1 MKKVHPEFAFQSR
14 ELEGQIEGTLGDPPN
29 RKNYDMM
36 VQALVSEYAD
46 GNGLDDVNM
55 MAFALVDRIRFTDPK
70 GLVRE
75 AMDYEGSGDPA
86 RVFAMAN
93 CDAAQGD
100 DAGEGKAMYEA
111 ICENH
116 PELARQ
122 AIVTAF
128 LYKNQARWE
137 DDDQSLDQLA
147 RDDEGDDDELDEGAV
162 GDDFTQLFDQDGGD
176 RA

>member
-14 ELEGQIEGTLGDPPN
+14 ELEGQIDGTLGDPPN

-75 AMDYEGSGDPA
+75 AMDYEGNGDPA
-86 RVFAMAN
+86 AVFAMAN
-93 CDAAQGD
+93 CDAD
-100 DAGEGKAMYEA
+100 EGEGKAMYEA
-111 ICENH
+111 ICANH

-122 AIVTAF
+122 AIITAF

-162 GDDFTQLFDQDGGD
+162 GDDFSGIFDQDGGD

>member
-75 AMDYEGSGDPA
+75 AMDYEGNGDPA

-93 CDAAQGD
+93 CDAD
-100 DAGEGKAMYEA
+100 EGEGKAMYEA
-111 ICENH
+111 ICANH

-122 AIVTAF
+122 AIITAF

-162 GDDFTQLFDQDGGD
+162 GDDFSQIFDQEGGD
-176 RA
+176 RE

>member
-46 GNGLDDVNM
+46 GHGLDDVNM

-70 GLVRE
+70 ALVRE
-75 AMDYEGSGDPA
+75 AADYEGSGDPS

-93 CDAAQGD
+93 CDGADGNDEA
-100 DAGEGKAMYEA
+100 GKAMYES
-111 ICENH
+111 ICANH

-128 LYKNQARWE
+128 LYKNQQRWE

-147 RDDEGDDDELDEGAV
+147 KDDEGDDDELDETAADG
-162 GDDFTQLFDQDGGD
+162 DFTQLFDQDGGD
-176 RA
+176 RE

>member
-36 VQALVSEYAD
+36 VQALVSEYANGD
-46 GNGLDDVNM
+46 GLDDVNM

-75 AMDYEGSGDPA
+75 AMDYEGNGDA
-86 RVFAMAN
+86 GAVFAMAN
-93 CDAAQGD
+93 CDAD
-100 DAGEGKAMYEA
+100 EEGKAMYEA
-111 ICENH
+111 ICANH

-128 LYKNQARWE
+128 LYKNQQRWE

-147 RDDEGDDDELDEGAV
+147 RDDEGDDDELDENGSGGVA
-162 GDDFTQLFDQDGGD
+162 DDGFTELFDQDGGD
-176 RA
+176 R

>member
-14 ELEGQIEGTLGDPPN
+14 ELEGQIDGTLGDPPN

-36 VQALVSEYAD
+36 VQALVSEYANGD
-46 GNGLDDVNM
+46 GLDDVNM

-70 GLVRE
+70 GLIRE
-75 AMDYEGSGDPA
+75 AMDYEGDDLA
-86 RVFAMAN
+86 KVFAMAN
-93 CDAAQGD
+93 CDGADGKD
-100 DAGEGKAMYEA
+100 EEGKAMYAA

-137 DDDQSLDQLA
+137 DDDQSLEQLGK
-147 RDDEGDDDELDEGAV
+147 DDEGDDDELDESAAG
-162 GDDFTQLFDQDGGD
+162 GDFTQIFDQEGGD
-176 RA
+176 RE

>member
-14 ELEGQIEGTLGDPPN
+14 ELEGQIDGTLGDPPN

-75 AMDYEGSGDPA
+75 AMDYEGNGDPA
-86 RVFAMAN
+86 AVFAMAN
-93 CDAAQGD
+93 CDAD
-100 DAGEGKAMYEA
+100 EGEGKAMYEA
-111 ICENH
+111 ICANH

-122 AIVTAF
+122 AIITAF

-162 GDDFTQLFDQDGGD
+162 GDDFTGIFDQEGGD

>member
-29 RKNYDMM
+29 RKNYNMM

-46 GNGLDDVNM
+46 GHGLDDVNM
-55 MAFALVDRIRFTDPK
+55 MAFALVDCIRFTDPK

-75 AMDYEGSGDPA
+75 AVDYEGDGDPA
-86 RVFAMAN
+86 RVFAMAD
-93 CDAAQGD
+93 CGAD
-100 DAGEGKAMYEA
+100 GEGKAMYDA
-111 ICENH
+111 ICANY

-128 LYKNQARWE
+128 LYKNQQRWE

-147 RDDEGDDDELDEGAV
+147 RDDEGDDDELDETAV
-162 GDDFTQLFDQDGGD
+162 GDDFTQIFDQDGGE
-176 RA
+176 RE

>member
-14 ELEGQIEGTLGDPPN
+14 ELEGQIDGTLGDPPN

-36 VQALVSEYAD
+36 VQALVSEYANGD
-46 GNGLDDVNM
+46 GLDDVNM
-55 MAFALVDRIRFTDPK
+55 MAFALVDRIRFSDPK

-75 AMDYEGSGDPA
+75 AVDYEGDGDPA

-93 CDAAQGD
+93 CGD
-100 DAGEGKAMYEA
+100 DGEGKAMYEA
-111 ICENH
+111 ICANH

-128 LYKNQARWE
+128 LYKNQQRWE

-147 RDDEGDDDELDEGAV
+147 RDDEGDDDELDETAV
-162 GDDFTQLFDQDGGD
+162 GDDFTQIFDQDGGE
-176 RA
+176 RE

>member
-36 VQALVSEYAD
+36 VQALVSEYANGD
-46 GNGLDDVNM
+46 GLDDVNM
-55 MAFALVDRIRFTDPK
+55 MAFALVDRIRFSDPK
-70 GLVRE
+70 GLIRE
-75 AMDYEGSGDPA
+75 AMDYEGGDPA
-86 RVFAMAN
+86 KVFAMAN
-93 CDAAQGD
+93 CDGADGKD
-100 DAGEGKAMYEA
+100 EEGKAMYA
-111 ICENH
+111 SICENH

-147 RDDEGDDDELDEGAV
+147 KDDEGDDDELDETSADG
-162 GDDFTQLFDQDGGD
+162 DFTQIFDPEGGE
-176 RA
+176 RE

>member
-36 VQALVSEYAD
+36 VQALVSEYANGD
-46 GNGLDDVNM
+46 GLDDVNM

-75 AMDYEGSGDPA
+75 AADYEGGGDPA
-86 RVFAMAN
+86 RALAMAN
-93 CDAAQGD
+93 CDGD
-100 DAGEGKAMYEA
+100 DEGRAMYA
-111 ICENH
+111 SICANH

-128 LYKNQARWE
+128 LYKNPGRWE

-147 RDDEGDDDELDEGAV
+147 DGDEGDDELDETAA
-162 GDDFTQLFDQDGGD
+162 GDDFMQIFDQEGGE
-176 RA
+176 RE